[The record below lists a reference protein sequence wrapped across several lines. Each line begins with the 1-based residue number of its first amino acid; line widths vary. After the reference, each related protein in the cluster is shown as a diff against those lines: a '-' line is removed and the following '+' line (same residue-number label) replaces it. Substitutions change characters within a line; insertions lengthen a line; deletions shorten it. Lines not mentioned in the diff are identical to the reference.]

1 MAAKGGNYG
10 ESQNHNDVGSFLYLA
25 GDEMLLTDLGAG
37 EYTRDYFGEKRYDI
51 LCNHSF
57 GHSVPVIDGKG
68 QKEGTEYACSHF
80 EADGSGRTVISFG
93 QAYGTERVKS
103 LTRSL

>member
-1 MAAKGGNYG
+1 MAAKGGNNG
-10 ESQNHNDVGSFLYLA
+10 ESHNHNDVGSFLYLA

-68 QKEGTEYACSHF
+68 RKERNMHAVILKRTAAAEPVF
-80 EADGSGRTVISFG
+80 PLGRLMEQNV
-93 QAYGTERVKS
+93 
-103 LTRSL
+103 

>member
-1 MAAKGGNYG
+1 MAAKGGNNG
-10 ESQNHNDVGSFLYLA
+10 ESHNHNDVKLPASG

-37 EYTRDYFGEKRYDI
+37 EYTRDYFSEKRYEI

-68 QKEGTEYACSHF
+68 QKEGTEYACSHLKRTAAAEPLF
-80 EADGSGRTVISFG
+80 PLGRLWNRT
-93 QAYGTERVKS
+93 
-103 LTRSL
+103 